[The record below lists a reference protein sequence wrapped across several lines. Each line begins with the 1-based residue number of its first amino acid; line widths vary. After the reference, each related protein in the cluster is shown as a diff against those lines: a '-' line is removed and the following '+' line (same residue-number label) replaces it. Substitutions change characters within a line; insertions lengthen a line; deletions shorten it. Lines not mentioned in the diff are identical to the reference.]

1 MKLNIT
7 MLIYLNSMDK
17 RLFFIIILLL
27 GSVFANSQSSIKGT
41 FTGLAKTQIKL
52 IGYSGFHTYVIDS
65 TQADDKGAFD
75 LSFTKND
82 YGMGYLVA
90 EDGNPFVI
98 LLADEGLKIKGEALS
113 IPQSI
118 EVLQGTQNLA
128 FGQYASEHPR
138 REQALSA
145 WDYLQKIYE
154 KDSLFAV
161 QQEAGQAIIKEKKR
175 IKAEDSLFLAGLD
188 PKTYVSW
195 YLPLRK
201 RISSVST
208 VAQYSTEE
216 IPATIA
222 AFRNTDYT
230 DARLYKSGLLADL
243 IESHFWLIENSGRSL
258 DSVFIE
264 MNRSIDIMIENLLP
278 DGQKLNEISNHLFK
292 LLEKRSLFRS
302 SEYLALKLLNEQGCT
317 LNDDLSNQLEHYR
330 AMKIGNTAKDFAF
343 EGDVLAPKSHQDN
356 LPTRLSDIKSK
367 YKLLVFGAS
376 WCPACPSELTQIASF
391 YKKWKSLGVD
401 VVFVSLDEDRATF
414 KEFAG
419 AFPFTS
425 VCDYKKW
432 ESPVVKDYYIF
443 ATPTMYLLDEN
454 NEIILRPNSASHADS
469 WVEWVLVKGNK

>member
-1 MKLNIT
+1 MT
-7 MLIYLNSMDK
+7 MLIYLNTMDK
-17 RLFFIIILLL
+17 RLFFIIIMLL
-27 GSVFANSQSSIKGT
+27 GSVFANSQSSIKGS

-52 IGYSGFHTYVIDS
+52 IGYSGFHTYIIDS
-65 TQADDKGAFD
+65 TQTNDKGVFG

-82 YGMGYLVA
+82 YGIGYLVA
-90 EDGNPFVI
+90 EDGKPFI
-98 LLADEGLKIKGEALS
+98 IILADEDLKIKGEVLS

-118 EVLQGTQNLA
+118 EMLQGKQNKA

-154 KDSLFAV
+154 KDTLFAGHK
-161 QQEAGQAIIKEKKR
+161 EPAKAIIKEKKR
-175 IKAEDSLFLAGLD
+175 IKAEDSLFLSGLD
-188 PKTYVSW
+188 SNAYVSW

-201 RISSVST
+201 LISSVST
-208 VAQYSTEE
+208 IAQYRTKE

-222 AFRNTDYT
+222 AFRTIDY
-230 DARLYKSGLLADL
+230 AAPRLYKSGLLADV

-264 MNRSIDIMIENLLP
+264 MNRSIDIIIETLLP
-278 DGQKLNEISNHLFK
+278 DEQKLNEIGNHLFK

-317 LNDDLSNQLEHYR
+317 LDDDLSNQLEHYR
-330 AMKIGNTAKDFAF
+330 AMKIGNIASDFAF
-343 EGDVLAPKSHQDN
+343 EGDVLSPENNQDK
-356 LPTRLSDIKSK
+356 LPAGLSDIKSK
-367 YKLLVFGAS
+367 YKVVVFGAS
-376 WCPACPSELTQIASF
+376 WCPACPSELAQIAAS

-401 VVFVSLDEDRATF
+401 VVFVSLDEDETVF
-414 KEFAG
+414 KEFAVS
-419 AFPFTS
+419 FPFTS

-432 ESPVVKDYYIF
+432 KSPAVEAYHIF

-454 NEIILRPNSASHADS
+454 NEILLRPVSADHINS
-469 WVEWVLVKGNK
+469 WVDWVLAKGR

>member
-1 MKLNIT
+1 MM

-52 IGYSGFHTYVIDS
+52 IGYSGFHTYIIDS
-65 TQADDKGAFD
+65 TQADDKGAFG
-75 LSFTKND
+75 LSFSKDD
-82 YGMGYLVA
+82 YGIGYLVA
-90 EDGNPFVI
+90 EDGKPFI
-98 LLADEGLKIKGEALS
+98 IILADEDLKIKGEALS
-113 IPQSI
+113 VPQSI
-118 EVLQGTQNLA
+118 EMLQGKQNLA

-145 WDYLQKIYE
+145 WDYLQKIYDM
-154 KDSLFAV
+154 DSLFAV
-161 QQEAGQAIIKEKKR
+161 HPEAVQAIIKEKKR
-175 IKAEDSLFLAGLD
+175 IKAEDSLFLTGLD
-188 PKTYVSW
+188 RDAFVSW

-201 RISSVST
+201 LISSVST
-208 VAQYSTEE
+208 VAQYRTED
-216 IPATIA
+216 IPETIA
-222 AFRNTDYT
+222 AFRNMDYT
-230 DARLYKSGLLADL
+230 DPRLYKSGLLADL
-243 IESHFWLIENSGRSL
+243 IDSHFWLIENSGRSL

-264 MNRSIDIMIENLLP
+264 MNRSIDIMVENLLP
-278 DGQKLNEISNHLFK
+278 DERKLNEISNHLFK

-317 LNDDLSNQLEHYR
+317 LNNDLSNQLEHYR
-330 AMKIGNTAKDFAF
+330 AMKIGNTATDFVF
-343 EGDVLAPKSHQDN
+343 EGDVLSPQNNQDK
-356 LPTRLSDIKSK
+356 LPAGLSDINSK

-376 WCPACPSELTQIASF
+376 WCPACPAELSQIAAS
-391 YKKWKSLGVD
+391 YKKWKSYGVD
-401 VVFVSLDEDRATF
+401 VVFISLDEDKTVF

-419 AFPFTS
+419 RFPFTS

-432 ESPVVKDYYIF
+432 ESPVAKDYHIF

-469 WVEWVLVKGNK
+469 WVEWVLVQGNK

>member
-1 MKLNIT
+1 MT

-17 RLFFIIILLL
+17 RSFLIIILLL

-52 IGYSGFHTYVIDS
+52 IGYSGFHTYQIDS
-65 TQADDKGAFD
+65 TQADDKGAFG
-75 LSFTKND
+75 LSFSKDD

-90 EDGNPFVI
+90 EDGKPFI
-98 LLADEGLKIKGEALS
+98 IILADEGLKIKGEALS

-118 EVLQGTQNLA
+118 EVLQGAQNRA

-161 QQEAGQAIIKEKKR
+161 HPEAVQAIFKEKRR
-175 IKAEDSLFLAGLD
+175 IKREDSLFLAGLD
-188 PKTYVSW
+188 PETYVSW

-208 VAQYSTEE
+208 VAQYRTEE

-243 IESHFWLIENSGRSL
+243 IESHFWLIENSGCSL

-264 MNRSIDIMIENLLP
+264 MNRSIDIMVENLLP
-278 DGQKLNEISNHLFK
+278 DDQKLNEISNHLFK

-317 LNDDLSNQLEHYR
+317 LNNDLSNQLEHYR
-330 AMKIGNTAKDFAF
+330 AMKIGNTASDFAF
-343 EGDVLAPKSHQDN
+343 EGEVLAPENNQEN

-367 YKLLVFGAS
+367 YKLVVFGAS
-376 WCPACPSELTQIASF
+376 WCQACPAELAQMASF
-391 YKKWKSLGVD
+391 YEKWKSYGVD
-401 VVFVSLDEDRATF
+401 VVFVSLDEDEEAF
-414 KEFAG
+414 KKFAG
-419 AFPFTS
+419 KFPFLS
-425 VCDYKKW
+425 ICDYKKW
-432 ESPVVKDYYIF
+432 ESPVVKDYHIF

-469 WVEWVLVKGNK
+469 WVDWVLVQGNK